1 MRPCTF
7 DLVVASVEAAYVAVP
22 YSYEAVKLKL
32 VFSKQK
38 AIKLEPPW
46 AFDVTKQG
54 NEKLAGRY
62 GFLVSLEGNR

>member
-7 DLVVASVEAAYVAVP
+7 GLVVASVEAAYVAV
-22 YSYEAVKLKL
+22 AVKL
-32 VFSKQK
+32 VSIFQ
-38 AIKLEPPW
+38 AEMTIKLEPPW

-62 GFLVSLEGNR
+62 GFLVSLEGNRR